1 MKATGIVRRIDD
13 LGRIVIPK
21 EIRKT
26 LKLDVGDPLEIYVE
40 NDELIF
46 KKYSPIKGITD
57 LSHTVAKVLSTVSE
71 KSVLIFD
78 TESVISAEGNA
89 KSFLNEKMSKDAQR
103 VLESKRSYAI
113 SKSENINMIR
123 LTDGDESKFKSQI
136 LVPILDDEKTPLG
149 LLCVLDTENNKATGE
164 DIKLAKLSAEFLSQ
178 NAE

>member
-40 NDELIF
+40 KDEIIF
-46 KKYSPIKGITD
+46 KKYSPIKGITN

-78 TESVISAEGNA
+78 TESVISAEGKV
-89 KSFLNEKMSKDAQR
+89 KSFLNEKMSRDAQQ
-103 VLESKRSYAI
+103 VIESKRSYAI
-113 SKSENINMIR
+113 SENENINMIK
-123 LTDGDESKFKSQI
+123 LTNGDESKFKSQI
-136 LVPILDDEKTPLG
+136 LVPVLDSENNSLG
-149 LLCVLDTENNKATGE
+149 LLCVLDTENNKITGE
-164 DIKLAKLSAEFLSQ
+164 DIKLAKLSAEFLSE